1 MSREIDMD
9 ADMDMDI
16 IMGTNKNM
24 DMEMDIGNEFQG
36 FRCLILD
43 SSGMPEWYNKQPGII
58 SLPLIFYA

>member
-43 SSGMPEWYNKQPGII
+43 SSGMPE
-58 SLPLIFYA
+58 